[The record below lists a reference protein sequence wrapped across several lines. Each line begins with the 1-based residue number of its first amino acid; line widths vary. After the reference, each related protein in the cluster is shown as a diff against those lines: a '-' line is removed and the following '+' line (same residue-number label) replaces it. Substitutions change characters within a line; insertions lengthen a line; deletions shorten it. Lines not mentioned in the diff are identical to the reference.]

1 LNVSDSFGFTN
12 FSAERRIHMDK
23 MLAARLFSAALLL
36 GMLIC
41 LEIGRNLGMKRL
53 AKDPDGALSGLG
65 IVESAVFG
73 LYGLLLAFT
82 FSGAGAR
89 FDARRQLI
97 AEEVNMIGTAN
108 LRLDLLPAESQPALR
123 EQLRRYV
130 DSRIEVYRRLP
141 DPKAVEE
148 ELSKSAKLQMA
159 IWAQAVAAT
168 RLPGSHNDA
177 AKLLLP
183 ALNQMIDITT
193 TRTLAARSH
202 PPPIVFALL
211 FLLGLVSSVL
221 AGYSMARGKLRNWV
235 HITAFTT
242 ITVISVYVIL
252 DIEYPRVGF
261 VRLDAYDQL
270 LVQLRESMQ

>member
-1 LNVSDSFGFTN
+1 
-12 FSAERRIHMDK
+12 MDK
-23 MLAARLFSAALLL
+23 MIAARLFSAALLL

-41 LEIGRNLGMKRL
+41 LEIGRHRGRKRL
-53 AKDPDGALSGLG
+53 AKDPDGVLSGLG

-82 FSGAGAR
+82 FSGAATR

-97 AEEVNMIGTAN
+97 AEEINDIGAAY

-123 EQLRRYV
+123 EQFRQSV
-130 DSRIEVYRRLP
+130 DSRIEVYRKLP
-141 DPKAVEE
+141 DLKAPEA
-148 ELSKSAKLQMA
+148 ELSKSAKPQMA
-159 IWAQAVAAT
+159 IWAHDGAT

-183 ALNQMIDITT
+183 ALNQVIDITA

-202 PPPIVFALL
+202 PPPIAFALL

-235 HITAFTT
+235 HIAAF
-242 ITVISVYVIL
+242 IAVTVISVYVIL

-261 VRLDAYDQL
+261 VRLDACDQL
-270 LVQLRESMQ
+270 LSSYAESMQ